1 MKLKFNNIK
10 PLSFEYTQKENSI
23 WGNKVSIESPEICK
37 IIASSGSGKSTLI
50 SILTGLRP
58 DYSGD
63 ILFDDKSAIHFSSNE
78 WSSLRSKKLSVVY
91 QDLRLFRNLTVRQN
105 LQLSQHITEQQSNN
119 DLIEE
124 LDSRGHLVD
133 GDGKEIL
140 EAIYEKRRIGKDY
153 QSELDQLIWNSLG
166 KVL

>member
-1 MKLKFNNIK
+1 MTYKTI
-10 PLSFEYTQKENSI
+10 YTEVEVDVDMS
-23 WGNKVSIESPEICK
+23 
-37 IIASSGSGKSTLI
+37 
-50 SILTGLRP
+50 
-58 DYSGD
+58 D
-63 ILFDDKSAIHFSSNE
+63 FDTD
-78 WSSLRSKKLSVVY
+78 
-91 QDLRLFRNLTVRQN
+91 
-105 LQLSQHITEQQSNN
+105 

-124 LDSRGHLVD
+124 LESRGAGSEY